1 MQLRTV
7 SGSIEP
13 FRCARGAT
21 CRKLHPRCYYRTD
34 LRDAHAAVV
43 LEPNITIAHARGLAD
58 ARASELT
65 RAAERLEAV
74 THDRDESLTQVKRL
88 GSAARSETPSG
99 VPRTKGLLVLRV
111 LRWAAIVMTGLL
123 VVPFVIW
130 IVALWLRS

>member
-1 MQLRTV
+1 M
-7 SGSIEP
+7 
-13 FRCARGAT
+13 
-21 CRKLHPRCYYRTD
+21 
-34 LRDAHAAVV
+34 
-43 LEPNITIAHARGLAD
+43 AHARGLAD
-58 ARASELT
+58 ARATELT

-74 THDRDESLTQVKRL
+74 THVRDESLTQVKRL

-111 LRWAAIVMTGLL
+111 LRWAAIVMTGPL